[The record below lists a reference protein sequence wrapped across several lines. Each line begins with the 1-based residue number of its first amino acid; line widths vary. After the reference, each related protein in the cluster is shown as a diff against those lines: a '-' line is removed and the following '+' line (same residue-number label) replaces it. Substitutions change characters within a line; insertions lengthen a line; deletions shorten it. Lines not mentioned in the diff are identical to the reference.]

1 MNRLTYA
8 VKTARQTVKNMT
20 LGQLITTAYLSAT
33 LMTIAVL
40 PMAAT
45 ANKLIDT
52 TYGVHPGLAYY
63 CFLCALDTIA
73 TVLWL
78 LMLFAYMLKNKSSK
92 G

>member
-1 MNRLTYA
+1 MNRLTSA
-8 VKTARQTVKNMT
+8 VKTARQTIKNMT

-52 TYGVHPGLAYY
+52 TYGIIPGCLLLL
-63 CFLCALDTIA
+63 LCALDTIA

-78 LMLFAYMLKNKSSK
+78 FMLFAYMLKNKSSK
-92 G
+92 E

>member
-8 VKTARQTVKNMT
+8 VKTARQTIKNMT

-52 TYGVHPGLAYY
+52 TYGIITGCLLLL
-63 CFLCALDTIA
+63 LCALDTIT

-92 G
+92 E

>member
-8 VKTARQTVKNMT
+8 VKTARQTIKNMT

-52 TYGVHPGLAYY
+52 TYGIISGCLLLL
-63 CFLCALDTIA
+63 LCALDTIA

-92 G
+92 E

>member
-20 LGQLITTAYLSAT
+20 LGQLIATAYLSAT

-52 TYGVHPGLAYY
+52 TYGVILGCLLLL
-63 CFLCALDTIA
+63 LCTLDTIA